1 MNSCI
6 FIVRVISTPK
16 TRVFSNN
23 VSVIKIKVQQAK
35 LRKKKKTLDKF
46 EILLWGTLGS
56 KFNKYYTVG
65 NYLIVQGNLRFKK
78 QQVKNRF
85 QKNTQLN
92 VKKLYPFLLNE
103 VEKD

>member
-1 MNSCI
+1 MNSSI
-6 FIVRVISTPK
+6 FIVKIISTPK
-16 TRVFSNN
+16 IRIFPNK

-35 LRKKKKTLDKF
+35 VRKKKKTLDKF
-46 EILLWGTLGS
+46 EILLWGSLGS

-78 QQVKNRF
+78 QSVKSRI

-92 VKKLYPFLLNE
+92 VKKLYPFLLKE
-103 VEKD
+103 VDKD

>member
-6 FIVRVISTPK
+6 FIVRIISTPQI
-16 TRVFSNN
+16 RVFSNK

-35 LRKKKKTLDKF
+35 ARKKKKTLDKF
-46 EILLWGTLGS
+46 EILLWGSLGS

-78 QQVKNRF
+78 QLIKKRF

-92 VKKLYPFLLNE
+92 VKKLYPFLLKE